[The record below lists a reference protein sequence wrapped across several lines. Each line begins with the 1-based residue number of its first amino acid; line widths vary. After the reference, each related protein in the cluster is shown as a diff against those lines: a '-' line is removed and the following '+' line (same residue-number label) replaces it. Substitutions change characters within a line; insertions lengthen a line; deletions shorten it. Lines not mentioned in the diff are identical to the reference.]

1 MYDSL
6 DIDPVTSECE
16 ILESTFPLEFVK
28 TSDYRSCIVLKPDA
42 ETVHISVK
50 LEFDVS
56 PPYPNSALKCKVM
69 DSPVGHGLKVSNL
82 SSHQL
87 HELQIKVDECSKAKI
102 GDTSIFNI
110 IHEVRQYLNDNN
122 RESSSLHDEM
132 EMQWKEREIRQQS
145 ESFEPVTKHDKRYP
159 PCLRVSENLEFE
171 LLKTKSDTNR
181 SAFVAFEMKAGEMFK
196 GFDLKHMK
204 EYMIH
209 EYIMKGSTSYELVDI
224 FNRIKRKFDIGGLL
238 HTNLLQVVGI
248 SVPLQKSQVTSNVLH
263 LLTHPSTPLSSFR
276 LPYHGVP
283 KLAGDLINGL
293 RFLHNQNYTHGKLS
307 MDCIYYSPHGI
318 HQIGDYGHWR
328 YVIKESIRCSS
339 NESWFKGSKD
349 KYDVRL
355 LGRSLYHASVANPPL
370 EEYPDIPS
378 HLSPELQDF
387 LGKCL
392 SKDDPPS
399 LGCLSQH
406 AFVHETSATTNF
418 SEISVQ
424 GSATSSS
431 SCIEERIREFI
442 SKSKRLNSDFENHGF
457 IGQGGF
463 GSVLKVR
470 HKIDK
475 SFYAMKIIL
484 LNMASN
490 AEIEKVRREA
500 KCLSSLKHSNIVQY
514 NSTFMEN
521 FPDQDSRSSLA
532 TEDEASKHIH
542 GEDSDEESGSHW
554 DSPDQDQDEKD
565 SCPFSFR
572 ESSIKIQSRYHNE
585 TTDIESQLD
594 SGHNNGSSSEI
605 TRRKS
610 SHENGTSDQSCI
622 TSVVFIQ
629 MEFCENKT
637 LRHLIKNKELYK
649 DSKMI
654 KTLLRQMIDALQF
667 IHSKNVTHRDLKPD
681 NVFLTSRNMIKIG
694 DFGLAVSGV
703 NKPGEKQSCSGIVG
717 THLYMAPEVKQ
728 RCLYGPYNDIYSLG
742 VIVFEMVHPPFTT
755 NTERYEV
762 LCRLHGQD
770 IVIPP
775 DVFHDEKLERMTRRM
790 LSHDYNSRP
799 SAEELSGSDI
809 LPPRLEEE
817 QLQELCRFINSDP
830 GSLRHQQLLR
840 ALFDNNNT
848 VEIRKQYELYDVADT
863 VSQSHQFVL
872 VLNDVINRLTEIF
885 VMHGALQFPLPFLIP
900 NTAENSYAFLSHS
913 GYLQSLPHNLKE
925 NLIRHVIKNEIRN
938 QKRYG
943 FSQIFRMRPENDVK
957 NPNPK
962 EILEGSLDIITT
974 GDGLIAASEVLQV
987 VIRVL
992 DALPYFKDLQKTIY
1006 INHSLIIKSILTS
1019 FGIKDIHNESVLK
1032 MLCES
1037 NGEIVDEN
1045 FLIQRGVENSDSCG
1059 YLLNLLRSDGF
1070 IDEIYD
1076 FLKRADFK
1084 QIYYNAKRDNKLQLE
1099 QGLKEL
1105 VQILILVC
1113 NDSLSDSLDDFSD
1126 DEHVPALIEKLRS
1139 MPRYCTEGH
1148 GLRENIKI
1156 RFGIVND
1163 ISAYKGFMFQLVL
1176 ESPNR
1181 SNHYRAIAVGGDFTF
1196 LFEKCRGTCQNRD
1209 DTPTAFGVTFL
1220 LEDIAQIEEKLRL
1233 DKRKKPL
1240 EGVKS
1245 CSVLIVNESE
1255 SESKS
1260 DGSEAFLIHKML
1272 NILWNN
1278 NIKAQRHYHGNVADH
1293 VVTYNHLVT
1302 FKAKDNSILI
1312 ECDARVAKAIKAHV
1326 SINDK
1331 YFSINDKYHKYKF
1344 TEAIEY
1350 LLKCEDIFRK
1360 LKAEIRPEPVRPREQ
1375 CMSPVSKGN
1384 NRSTPGKQS
1393 KRHKNTKNAKHKE
1406 G

>member
-16 ILESTFPLEFVK
+16 ILESTFPFEFVK
-28 TSDYRSCIVLKPDA
+28 ESDYRSCIVLKPDA

-69 DSPVGHGLKVSNL
+69 DSPLGHGLKVSNL

-110 IHEVRQYLNDNN
+110 IHEVQQYLNDNN
-122 RESSSLHDEM
+122 KESSSLHDEM
-132 EMQWKEREIRQQS
+132 EMQRKEREMRQQS

-171 LLKTKSDTNR
+171 LLTTKSDTNR

-224 FNRIKRKFDIGGLL
+224 FNRVKRSFDIGGLL
-238 HTNLLQVVGI
+238 HINLLQVVGI
-248 SVPLQKSQVTSNVLH
+248 SVPLQKNQVTSNVMH
-263 LLTHPSTPLSSFR
+263 LLTHPSTPLSSVR

-293 RFLHNQNYTHGKLS
+293 RFLHNQNYTHGELS
-307 MDCIYYSPHGI
+307 IDCIYYSPSGI

-328 YVIKESIRCSS
+328 YVIKKSIRCPSTA
-339 NESWFKGSKD
+339 SWFKGNKD
-349 KYDVRL
+349 KQYDVRL
-355 LGRSLYHASVANPPL
+355 LGRTLYHASVANPPL

-387 LGKCL
+387 LGKCM

-399 LGCLSQH
+399 FDCLSKH
-406 AFVHETSATTNF
+406 AFVHETSTTTNF
-418 SEISVQ
+418 IEISVP

-442 SKSKRLNSDFENHGF
+442 SQSKRLNSDFENHGF

-463 GSVLKVR
+463 GSVLKVK

-490 AEIEKVRREA
+490 AEIEKVMREA
-500 KCLSSLKHSNIVQY
+500 ECLSRLKHSNIVQY
-514 NSTFMEN
+514 NNTFMEN
-521 FPDQDSRSSLA
+521 FPDQDSSSNLT
-532 TEDEASKHIH
+532 TEDEASKHVH

-554 DSPDQDQDEKD
+554 DSPDQD
-565 SCPFSFR
+565 SCPISFR
-572 ESSIKIQSRYHNE
+572 ASSIKIQSRYYNE
-585 TTDIESQLD
+585 TTDIEFD
-594 SGHNNGSSSEI
+594 SRHNNGSSPEI
-605 TRRKS
+605 SSRKS
-610 SHENGTSDQSCI
+610 SHENRTSDQSCI

-637 LRHLIKNKELYK
+637 LRDLIKNKELNK
-649 DSKMI
+649 DLKLI
-654 KTLLRQMIDALQF
+654 KTLLRQMIDALEF

-681 NVFLTSRNMIKIG
+681 NVFLTSRNMVKIG
-694 DFGLAVSGV
+694 DFGLAASGV
-703 NKPGEKQSCSGIVG
+703 TKPGEKQSYSGIVG

-728 RCLYGPYNDIYSLG
+728 KCLYGPYNDIYSLG

-755 NTERYEV
+755 DTERYEV
-762 LCRLHGQD
+762 LCRLREKD
-770 IVIPP
+770 IVILP
-775 DVFHDEKLERMTRRM
+775 DVFHDDNLETMTRRM
-790 LSHDYNSRP
+790 LSHVYNSRP

-817 QLQELCRFINSDP
+817 QLQELCRFINSEP
-830 GSLRHQQLLR
+830 GSLRRQQLLR

-848 VEIRKQYELYDVADT
+848 DEIRKQYERHDVADT
-863 VSQSHQFVL
+863 ESQSQQFVL
-872 VLNDVINRLTEIF
+872 VMNDVINRLTEIF

-900 NTAENSYAFLSHS
+900 NTTENSYALLSYS

-925 NLIRHVIKNEIRN
+925 NLIRHVVKNEIRN

-943 FSQIFRMRPENDVK
+943 FSQIFRTRPENDVK

-974 GDGLIAASEVLQV
+974 GDALIAASEVLQV
-987 VIRVL
+987 VIHVL

-1006 INHSLIIKSILTS
+1006 INHSLIIQSILTS

-1045 FLIQRGVENSDSCG
+1045 FLIQQGVKDSDSCG

-1070 IDEIYD
+1070 IDEIYE
-1076 FLKRADFK
+1076 FLKRPDFK
-1084 QIYYNAKRDNKLQLE
+1084 RIYYNAKRDNKLQLQ

-1113 NDSLSDSLDDFSD
+1113 NDSLSDSPDDFSD
-1126 DEHVPALIEKLRS
+1126 DEDVPALITKLCN
-1139 MPRYCTEGH
+1139 MPRYCAEGH

-1156 RFGIVND
+1156 RFGFVND

-1196 LFEKCRGTCQNRD
+1196 LFEKWRGTCQNRD
-1209 DTPTAFGVTFL
+1209 DVPTAIGVTFL

-1272 NILWNN
+1272 TILRNN

-1302 FKAKDNSILI
+1302 FKVKDNSILI
-1312 ECDARVAKAIKAHV
+1312 ECDASVAKAIKAHGEV
-1326 SINDK
+1326 M
-1331 YFSINDKYHKYKF
+1331 NDKYHKYKF

-1350 LLKCEDIFRK
+1350 LLTVEDIFRK

-1393 KRHKNTKNAKHKE
+1393 RRHKNTKNTKHKE